1 MPGARAPY
9 ASSIL
14 AGDLDGAAETEDLP
28 ADYSTPPAF
37 LSEDAPLYSGTSFGT
52 LMHKAMEMI
61 DFTALFPTE
70 DALRKHIR
78 ALSNKHVFTE
88 EETKVL
94 LSHRK
99 DRNPVEALLTFAQSP
114 LSALM
119 RRAAAVRKEMPFSI
133 LLPAHSF
140 YPQCEEGETLFL
152 QGVMDCLVE
161 EKDGLTI
168 IDYKTDR
175 TMTEEELKAHYKIQL
190 QVYGESAEK
199 LLGKPVKHL
208 YLWSFTFG
216 KEIEVERW
224 DMSD

>member
-1 MPGARAPY
+1 
-9 ASSIL
+9 
-14 AGDLDGAAETEDLP
+14 
-28 ADYSTPPAF
+28 
-37 LSEDAPLYSGTSFGT
+37 
-52 LMHKAMEMI
+52 MI

-78 ALSNKHVFTE
+78 ALSDKHVFTE

-114 LSALM
+114 LATLM

-152 QGVMDCLVE
+152 QGIMDCLVE
-161 EKDGLTI
+161 EADGLTI
-168 IDYKTDR
+168 ITTRPTAPYR
-175 TMTEEELKAHYKIQL
+175 RRAESPL
-190 QVYGESAEK
+190 QDPAPGYGESAEK

-208 YLWSFTFG
+208 YLWFFTFG
-216 KEIEVERW
+216 KDIEVARW
-224 DMSD
+224 EPGDE

>member
-1 MPGARAPY
+1 
-9 ASSIL
+9 
-14 AGDLDGAAETEDLP
+14 
-28 ADYSTPPAF
+28 
-37 LSEDAPLYSGTSFGT
+37 
-52 LMHKAMEMI
+52 MHKAMEMI

-78 ALSNKHVFTE
+78 ALSDKHVFTQ

-99 DRNPVEALLTFAQSP
+99 DRNPVEALFTFAQSP
-114 LSALM
+114 LAALM
-119 RRAAAVRKEMPFSI
+119 RRAATVRKEMPFSI

-152 QGVMDCLVE
+152 QGIMDCLVE
-161 EKDGLTI
+161 EADGLTI

-199 LLGKPVKHL
+199 LLGKTVKHL

-216 KEIEVERW
+216 KEIEVARW
-224 DMSD
+224 ETGDK